1 MCVNADLR
9 MMLAQDLFER
19 KVSAIST
26 WPFDTAVLREFTVI
40 IVSVIAIL
48 LSRIVQIALHL

>member
-1 MCVNADLR
+1 MNADLR

-40 IVSVIAIL
+40 IVSVIAIP